1 MIETFFVAVSPGVSW
16 LTSNQAMHALNGNIW
31 PVIIYGIVAAGGAAV
46 ATGAVYVY
54 ETFIDSDPPSI
65 QYYNLNAPETLN
77 GGTYNPTLY
86 GGDQPGSDG
95 SLIAGIGTGTLLA
108 LAVGGYFL
116 LKN

>member
-1 MIETFFVAVSPGVSW
+1 MIETVFADVSPGIST
-16 LTSNQAMHALNGNIW
+16 LLSNKIMHALNGNIW

-77 GGTYNPTLY
+77 GG
-86 GGDQPGSDG
+86 DQPGADG